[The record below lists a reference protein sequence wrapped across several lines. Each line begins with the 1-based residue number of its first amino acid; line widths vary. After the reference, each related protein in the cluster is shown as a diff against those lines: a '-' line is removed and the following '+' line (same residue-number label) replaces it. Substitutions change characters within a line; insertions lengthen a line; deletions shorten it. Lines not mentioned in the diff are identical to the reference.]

1 MLITA
6 SIGNIVGC
14 IACLLFSAMT
24 FSCFKMSVPL
34 VKPKENPDDILGR
47 GVIVISLTLSI
58 ASALVPVGF
67 LLMAYLERNRHII
80 DFLILNN

>member
-14 IACLLFSAMT
+14 IACLLFSAMA

-67 LLMAYLERNRHII
+67 LLMAYLERNPYVV
-80 DFLILNN
+80 DFLRFA